1 MLSTSIVCIAS
12 QRLIRKICP
21 KCKTPIHVPE
31 DAFIDAGIEPE
42 RFKNIELSEG
52 TGCSHCNKT
61 GYKGRMGIFEVM
73 RVDED
78 IRQLIEGD
86 ANSLEIEKAALE
98 KGMIN
103 LREAALR
110 KLEAGLTT
118 FDEVLRETISNE

>member
-1 MLSTSIVCIAS
+1 
-12 QRLIRKICP
+12 
-21 KCKTPIHVPE
+21 
-31 DAFIDAGIEPE
+31 
-42 RFKNIELSEG
+42 
-52 TGCSHCNKT
+52 
-61 GYKGRMGIFEVM
+61 MGIFEVM

-98 KGMIN
+98 KGMVN
-103 LREAALR
+103 LREAAIR

>member
-1 MLSTSIVCIAS
+1 
-12 QRLIRKICP
+12 
-21 KCKTPIHVPE
+21 
-31 DAFIDAGIEPE
+31 
-42 RFKNIELSEG
+42 
-52 TGCSHCNKT
+52 
-61 GYKGRMGIFEVM
+61 M

-98 KGMIN
+98 KGMVN